1 MSVFLPD
8 DFDARRPLA
17 LIAGQGNYPVLLAQ
31 RARNAGIQLRL
42 IELGGETSPELIES
56 FPDDKRTSVKVG
68 QIGKLL
74 KELKKFDA
82 GYAVMAGQVTPGKL
96 FKGLHPDLK
105 AIRMLAGLDRKNA
118 ETIFGAIGDEIE
130 KAGVQLL
137 DARIFMDDDLAEEGA
152 MVKGKEKIEPEHL
165 AHGIEIARENARLDV
180 GQGVVVSRGTVLAV
194 EAFEGTNA
202 MLERAG
208 KFGAKNCLF
217 VKLGKPKQDTRFD
230 VPVFGLQTLK
240 TLSEA
245 NIKNVALASGSVLI
259 LDKGTVIK
267 EAKKLGIRCHR
278 GETLN
283 FSSCYFTQK
292 Y

>member
-1 MSVFLPD
+1 MSRFLPGN
-8 DFDARRPLA
+8 FDASRPLA
-17 LIAGQGNYPVLLAQ
+17 LIAGQGQYPVLLAK
-31 RARNAGIQLRL
+31 RARQAGISVRL
-42 IELGGETSPELIES
+42 IELGGETSTELVDS
-56 FPDDKRTSVKVG
+56 FAQDQRSVVKVG

-74 KELKKFDA
+74 KELKRLGA

-105 AIRMLAGLDRKNA
+105 AIRMLAGLERKNA

-130 KAGVQLL
+130 KAGIHLL
-137 DARIFMDDDLAEEGA
+137 DARVFMDQDLAEEGV
-152 MVKGKEKIEPEHL
+152 MVKGKEKITPEHL
-165 AHGIEIARENARLDV
+165 DHGIEIARENARLDV

-230 VPVFGLQTLK
+230 VPVFGLQTLQAMN
-240 TLSEA
+240 EA
-245 NIKNVALASGSVLI
+245 GIGSAALES
-259 LDKGTVIK
+259 GTVLLLDQEHIIR
-267 EAKKLGIRCHR
+267 EAGNLKITLIGIP
-278 GETLN
+278 
-283 FSSCYFTQK
+283 K
-292 Y
+292 

>member
-56 FPDDKRTSVKVG
+56 FPDDNRTSVKVG
-68 QIGKLL
+68 QVGKLL

-240 TLSEA
+240 TLIKA
-245 NIKNVALASGSVLI
+245 NIKNVALASRSVLI

-267 EAKKLGIRCHR
+267 EAKKLGVGVTGVKI
-278 GETLN
+278 
-283 FSSCYFTQK
+283 
-292 Y
+292 

>member
-56 FPDDKRTSVKVG
+56 FSDDKCSSVKVG

-74 KELKKFDA
+74 KELKKFGA

-105 AIRMLAGLDRKNA
+105 AIRMLAGLDRRNA

-130 KAGVQLL
+130 NVGVQLL
-137 DARIFMDDDLAEEGA
+137 DARVFMDEDLAKDGI
-152 MVKGKEKIEPEHL
+152 MVKGKEKIESEHL
-165 AHGIEIARENARLDV
+165 SHGIEIARENARLDV

-202 MLERAG
+202 MLQRAG

-245 NIKNVALASGSVLI
+245 NIKNVALESGSVL
-259 LDKGTVIK
+259 LLNKGTVIK
-267 EAKKLGIRCHR
+267 EAKKMGI
-278 GETLN
+278 GFIGLEI
-283 FSSCYFTQK
+283 K
-292 Y
+292 

>member
-1 MSVFLPD
+1 MSRFLPE
-8 DFDARRPLA
+8 DFDASRPLA
-17 LIAGQGNYPVLLAQ
+17 LIAGQGNYPILLAA
-31 RARNAGIQLRL
+31 RAKEVGIQIRL

-56 FPDDKRTSVKVG
+56 FSESERSAVKVG
-68 QIGKLL
+68 QVGKLL
-74 KELKKFDA
+74 KELKKFGA

-105 AIRMLAGLDRKNA
+105 AIRILAGLDRKNA

-130 KAGVQLL
+130 KAGVRLL
-137 DARIFMDDDLAEEGA
+137 DARAFMDLDLAEAGVI
-152 MVKGKEKIEPEHL
+152 VKGKEKIEPEHL

-245 NIKNVALASGSVLI
+245 NIKNVAVASGSVLI
-259 LDKGTVIK
+259 LDKGTAIK
-267 EAKKLGIRCHR
+267 EAKKLGVGVTGVKH
-278 GETLN
+278 
-283 FSSCYFTQK
+283 
-292 Y
+292 

>member
-1 MSVFLPD
+1 MSRFLPD
-8 DFDARRPLA
+8 NFDASLPLT
-17 LIAGQGNYPVLLAQ
+17 LIAGQGLYPVLLAE
-31 RARNAGIQLRL
+31 RARNAKIPLRL
-42 IELGGETSPELIES
+42 IELGGETHPDLVSS
-56 FPDDKRTSVKVG
+56 FPEDERAAVKVG
-68 QIGKLL
+68 QVGKLL

-130 KAGVQLL
+130 KIGVHLL
-137 DARIFMDDDLAEEGA
+137 DARVFMDEDLASEGV
-152 MVKGKEKIEPEHL
+152 MVKGKEKIDPEHL

-202 MLERAG
+202 MLDRAG

-217 VKLGKPKQDTRFD
+217 VKLGKPNQDTRFD
-230 VPVFGLQTLK
+230 VPVFGLQTL
-240 TLSEA
+240 EA
-245 NIKNVALASGSVLI
+245 MRAAGIGNAALESGSLLL
-259 LDKGTVIK
+259 LDKAEVLK
-267 EAKKLGIRCHR
+267 QAKKLGI
-278 GETLN
+278 GLIGVKT
-283 FSSCYFTQK
+283 
-292 Y
+292 

>member
-1 MSVFLPD
+1 MSRFLPD
-8 DFDARRPLA
+8 DFDPSRPLT
-17 LIAGQGNYPVLLAQ
+17 LIAGQGIYPQLLAE
-31 RARNAGIQLRL
+31 RARKAGIPIRL
-42 IELGGETSPELIES
+42 IELGGETSTELINS
-56 FPDDKRTSVKVG
+56 FPENQRSAVKVG
-68 QIGKLL
+68 QVGKLL
-74 KELKKFDA
+74 KALKKLDA
-82 GYAVMAGQVTPGKL
+82 KYAVMAGQVTPGKL

-130 KAGVQLL
+130 KIGVHLL
-137 DARIFMDDDLAEEGA
+137 DARVFMDEDLAGEGV

-165 AHGIEIARENARLDV
+165 KHGIEIARENARLDV

-230 VPVFGLQTLK
+230 VPVFGSQTLQVMK
-240 TLSEA
+240 KVGIGNAAME
-245 NIKNVALASGSVLI
+245 SGSVLLLEKNEI
-259 LDKGTVIK
+259 LK
-267 EAKKLGIRCHR
+267 ESQKSKIGIQ
-278 GETLN
+278 GI
-283 FSSCYFTQK
+283 
-292 Y
+292 

>member
-1 MSVFLPD
+1 MSRFLPD
-8 DFDARRPLA
+8 NFDASLPLT
-17 LIAGQGNYPVLLAQ
+17 LIAGQGLYPVLLAE
-31 RARNAGIQLRL
+31 RAREAKIPLRL
-42 IELGGETSPELIES
+42 IELGGETHPDLVSS
-56 FPDDKRTSVKVG
+56 FPEDERAAVKVG
-68 QIGKLL
+68 QVGKLL

-130 KAGVQLL
+130 KIGVHLL
-137 DARIFMDDDLAEEGA
+137 DARVFMDEDLASEGV
-152 MVKGKEKIEPEHL
+152 MVKGKEKIDPEHL

-230 VPVFGLQTLK
+230 VPVFGMQTLEK
-240 TLSEA
+240 MKYA
-245 NIKNVALASGSVLI
+245 GIGNVAFEDGSVLL
-259 LDKGTVIK
+259 LDK
-267 EAKKLGIRCHR
+267 EKLLLTATQMGI
-278 GETLN
+278 GIQGFN
-283 FSSCYFTQK
+283 QNI
-292 Y
+292 